1 VAGPLTRAIAERAAL
16 PMAEPESASVATRP
30 KRSQRLIGRI
40 VRQYERAPA
49 VTVGGTF
56 LVFWASLAAIFGPLV
71 AAGVA
76 AIVLCHELGHWV
88 AFRQLRIWA
97 TAPIFLPLIGAC
109 VITKARARSRQ
120 GFAWAVLAGPIS
132 GLAAVAVTL
141 ALAHALHSP
150 LVREWAVIGAIINLV
165 NLLPIPGLD
174 GGTIGG
180 AVVRRRRGRWTLA
193 AFWLAT
199 AFSTNF
205 VLVQALPT
213 PTG

>member
-1 VAGPLTRAIAERAAL
+1 LTRAIAERAAR
-16 PMAEPESASVATRP
+16 PTSQPDAAPVPPRP

-40 VRQYERAPA
+40 VHLYERAPVA
-49 VTVGGTF
+49 TVGGTF
-56 LVFWASLAAIFGPLV
+56 LVFWASLAVLVGPLV

-88 AFRQLRIWA
+88 VFRRLRIWA

-120 GFAWAVLAGPIS
+120 GFAWAVLAGPMF
-132 GLAAVAVTL
+132 GLAAVAVTFVL
-141 ALAHALHSP
+141 AVALDSP
-150 LVREWAVIGAIINLV
+150 LVRSWAVIGAIINLV

-174 GGTIGG
+174 GGTIGR

-193 AFWLAT
+193 ACWFAT
-199 AFSTNF
+199 AFTTQ
-205 VLVQALPT
+205 LLLGHALPT
-213 PTG
+213 ASG